1 MSAALRIPTGD
12 LAAAALEL
20 EGADAEAILAWTF
33 ERFSRVAIVASF
45 QAESVVLIDM
55 ASRLRP
61 GVDVI
66 TLDTGRLP
74 QETHELI
81 DTVRSRFP
89 VTLHVVSPDP
99 GELEEM
105 TRAHGVNLFYLS
117 PELRHTCCEV
127 RKTRPLARAL
137 AGYDAWVTG
146 LRREQST
153 TRRAT
158 PVVARDEAHGG
169 IAKVA
174 PLAGWSHGDVW
185 ARVRSRDL
193 PSHALYARD
202 YTSIGCAPCTR
213 ATRPGED
220 ERAGRWW
227 WEGDSIKECGLHP
240 ALTGRGAA
248 ADVATSPGRADAGAE
263 AIAATAAQPG
273 EEG

>member
-1 MSAALRIPTGD
+1 VSAAHRTPADELDT
-12 LAAAALEL
+12 AARDL
-20 EGADAEAILAWTF
+20 EGADAEAVLAWTF
-33 ERFSRVAIVASF
+33 ERFPRVAVVASL
-45 QAESVVLIDM
+45 QAESMVLIDM
-55 ASRLRP
+55 ASQLRP

-74 QETHELI
+74 QETHDLI
-81 DTVRSRFP
+81 DTVRNRFP
-89 VTLHVVSPDP
+89 VILSVVSPDP
-99 GELEEM
+99 AELAEM
-105 TRAHGVNLFYLS
+105 TRAHGVSLFYLS
-117 PELRHTCCEV
+117 PELRHTCCDV

-137 AGYDAWVTG
+137 AGYGAWVTG
-146 LRREQST
+146 LRREQSA

-158 PVVARDEAHGG
+158 PVVSRDAGHGG

-174 PLAGWSHGDVW
+174 PLVGWSHEDVW

-193 PSHALYARD
+193 PRHALYARG

-240 ALTGRGAA
+240 ALTGPGSAA
-248 ADVATSPGRADAGAE
+248 AVAASPGPVDAGAE
-263 AIAATAAQPG
+263 STAATAAQRG
-273 EEG
+273 AEG